1 MTFVTH
7 AAQLTTL
14 LAEAAE
20 NEQFDP
26 DKVSPGVGGFL
37 VVALLAIALFF
48 LGFDLVRRLRRAKY
62 RAEIHEELAA
72 EIAERDAAAAA
83 AASAA
88 ADDATASEAAS
99 EAVEAALSEDEPDET
114 AGEADPRPETRL

>member
-1 MTFVTH
+1 MCIRDR
-7 AAQLTTL
+7 LTTL
-14 LAEAAE
+14 LAAAAE
-20 NEQFDP
+20 KEQFDP

-83 AASAA
+83 AAAG
-88 ADDATASEAAS
+88 ATVVESEAGETVPPS
-99 EAVEAALSEDEPDET
+99 DELDEPTEGD
-114 AGEADPRPETRL
+114 ADPRPETPR

>member
-20 NEQFDP
+20 KEQFDP
-26 DKVSPGVGGFL
+26 NKVSPGVGGFL

-62 RAEIHEELAA
+62 RAEIQAELAA
-72 EIAERDAAAAA
+72 EIAERDAAEAAA
-83 AASAA
+83 EEG
-88 ADDATASEAAS
+88 ATAVADVAS
-99 EAVEAALSEDEPDET
+99 ETSETAHMNGEAD
-114 AGEADPRPETRL
+114 AGEADPRPETRQ

>member
-1 MTFVTH
+1 MFVTH

-20 NEQFDP
+20 KEQFDP
-26 DKVSPGVGGFL
+26 NKVSPGVGGFL

-62 RAEIHEELAA
+62 RAEIHEELAV
-72 EIAERDAAAAA
+72 EIAERDAAAAGTGA
-83 AASAA
+83 AAAP
-88 ADDATASEAAS
+88 DASSGNPETAPAS
-99 EAVEAALSEDEPDET
+99 DEPSTDD
-114 AGEADPRPETRL
+114 ADPRPETRQ